1 MRKIFS
7 DNKEADIINLPRVLH
22 DWSVSSTLDI
32 PTVVYGMFEPCIHPK
47 TINFKKFVSNLQSVS

>member
-32 PTVVYGMFEPCIHPK
+32 PTVVYGIETCIHPK
-47 TINFKKFVSNLQSVS
+47 TFNFKKFVSNLQSVS